1 LRFLLLSQC
10 SESLHECPPAG
21 VPSGSLYS
29 IFFNNKLLSGSPRV
43 FPNGN
48 GSDCCFFQSLEIRQ
62 VNDAV
67 SCIFHSLLAHRS
79 VAKFQYK
86 GDSNYSLGSLGI
98 KEVECENIDLT
109 YVSVLHAS
117 ILFSFVVLCCDLV
130 MNCARCFL
138 IFPIISVPLLGAQI
152 SLEFFQ
158 RRPRPWPLP
167 VEAVAWERWI
177 LFLDIFKAN
186 SYDDLAR
193 MRVSVAESVGEIVLQ
208 LCSSI
213 NRPQYL
219 PKMPTRT
226 ELSNVF
232 DSNLSDCQPY
242 LFKVCRV
249 PIRPGWCDVYSGNF
263 R

>member
-1 LRFLLLSQC
+1 MNARQQEYRL
-10 SESLHECPPAG
+10 
-21 VPSGSLYS
+21 
-29 IFFNNKLLSGSPRV
+29 
-43 FPNGN
+43 
-48 GSDCCFFQSLEIRQ
+48 SLELRQ

-109 YVSVLHAS
+109 YVKINSDELSNQLDKEIRPFLNELDSTVRES
-117 ILFSFVVLCCDLV
+117 IPRRHTPLSSPTLTET
-130 MNCARCFL
+130 A
-138 IFPIISVPLLGAQI
+138 VPLLGAQI

-167 VEAVAWERWI
+167 VEAVAWERWV
-177 LFLDIFKAN
+177 LLLDIFKAN

-208 LCSSI
+208 LCSSV

-232 DSNLSDCQPY
+232 DSNLPDCQPY

-249 PIRPGWCDVYSGNF
+249 PIRPEATPQSGLTGMRRYIRDLMIN
-263 R
+263 

>member
-1 LRFLLLSQC
+1 MNARQQEYRL
-10 SESLHECPPAG
+10 
-21 VPSGSLYS
+21 
-29 IFFNNKLLSGSPRV
+29 
-43 FPNGN
+43 
-48 GSDCCFFQSLEIRQ
+48 SLEIRQ

-109 YVSVLHAS
+109 YVKINSDELSNQLEKEIQAFLTELDTTVKAS
-117 ILFSFVVLCCDLV
+117 LPRRRTPLSSPTLTET
-130 MNCARCFL
+130 A
-138 IFPIISVPLLGAQI
+138 VPLLGAQI

-249 PIRPGWCDVYSGNF
+249 PIRPETTSQSGLTGMRRYIRDLMIN
-263 R
+263 

>member
-1 LRFLLLSQC
+1 MNARQQEYRL
-10 SESLHECPPAG
+10 
-21 VPSGSLYS
+21 
-29 IFFNNKLLSGSPRV
+29 
-43 FPNGN
+43 
-48 GSDCCFFQSLEIRQ
+48 SLEIRQ

-109 YVSVLHAS
+109 YVKINSDELSNQLEKEIQA
-117 ILFSFVVLCCDLV
+117 
-130 MNCARCFL
+130 FL
-138 IFPIISVPLLGAQI
+138 TELDTTVKASVP
-152 SLEFFQ
+152 
-158 RRPRPWPLP
+158 RRRTPLSSP
-167 VEAVAWERWI
+167 TLTET
-177 LFLDIFKAN
+177 AN
-186 SYDDLAR
+186 DLAR

-249 PIRPGWCDVYSGNF
+249 PIRPETTSQSGLTGMRRYIRDLMIN
-263 R
+263 

>member
-1 LRFLLLSQC
+1 MNARHQEYRL
-10 SESLHECPPAG
+10 
-21 VPSGSLYS
+21 
-29 IFFNNKLLSGSPRV
+29 
-43 FPNGN
+43 
-48 GSDCCFFQSLEIRQ
+48 SLEVRQ

-67 SCIFHSLLAHRS
+67 SCIFHSLLTHRS
-79 VAKFQYK
+79 VAKSAHFQFQYK
-86 GDSNYSLGSLGI
+86 DDSNYSLGSLGT
-98 KEVECENIDLT
+98 KEVECENIDLS
-109 YVSVLHAS
+109 YIKINSDELS
-117 ILFSFVVLCCDLV
+117 YQLEKEIQP
-130 MNCARCFL
+130 FL
-138 IFPIISVPLLGAQI
+138 AELDNTVKAAAPRKHTFHSSPTPLESAIPLLGAQI

-167 VEAVAWERWI
+167 VESVAWERWI
-177 LFLDIFKAN
+177 LLLDIFKAS

-213 NRPQYL
+213 NKQQYL

-232 DSNLSDCQPY
+232 DSNLPDCQPY

-249 PIRPGWCDVYSGNF
+249 PIRPEAVPPTGLTGMRRYLRDLVIN
-263 R
+263 

>member
-1 LRFLLLSQC
+1 MNARQQEYRL
-10 SESLHECPPAG
+10 
-21 VPSGSLYS
+21 
-29 IFFNNKLLSGSPRV
+29 
-43 FPNGN
+43 
-48 GSDCCFFQSLEIRQ
+48 SLELRQ

-67 SCIFHSLLAHRS
+67 SCIFHSLLTHRS

-109 YVSVLHAS
+109 YVKINSDELS
-117 ILFSFVVLCCDLV
+117 YQLEKEIQPFLV
-130 MNCARCFL
+130 ELDNTVKAAAPRRHTPL
-138 IFPIISVPLLGAQI
+138 SSPTLAESAIPLLGAQI

-208 LCSSI
+208 VCSSI
-213 NRPQYL
+213 NRHQYL
-219 PKMPTRT
+219 PKMPTKT

-232 DSNLSDCQPY
+232 DSNLPDCQPY
-242 LFKVCRV
+242 LFKVCRA
-249 PIRPGWCDVYSGNF
+249 PIRPESAPPTGFTGMRRYIRDLMIN
-263 R
+263 